1 MTPCTLSEASKFLKM
16 SRSNLYK
23 RRDIPRFR
31 LPKSRAIL
39 FDLDQLEMLLKQ
51 NQISGHGDPAMYD
64 PHAPGERG
72 TDIVDISSKPVYH
85 RNARYR

>member
-1 MTPCTLSEASKFLKM
+1 MSE
-16 SRSNLYK
+16 SNLY
-23 RRDIPRFR
+23 RRKDIPRYR
-31 LPKSRAIL
+31 LPGSRVIL

-51 NQISGHGDPAMYD
+51 NQISGDGEPAMSD